1 MRPRNSS
8 RPKWAWWYEEK
19 QKAIGNMLWQLPFS
33 FNKKEPILKTSLI
46 FLNFI
51 DPGLFEFI
59 AKEMFTRFAVIY
71 RQRDV
76 YLQNRLDHSFF
87 KLSWYSNLFA
97 YFTTWKEKQWTP
109 AHATQGHIHIG
120 KKEQTFLPKETC
132 LSVFVLTL
140 SPFPSLLLLYSSQTG
155 YYFTSN
161 WNEVQICIMKYCTSF
176 QIYPAFHRPA
186 LAKFKPPQQNSP
198 SCLCSAASFLSS
210 NAWFAISS
218 LARFEVITKIAS
230 LHTIVFPCPSVKRP
244 WIKNRGFFFHQNL
257 KRSKTTKWKI
267 FKPSMTQIEEKK
279 QSSLKFKYRC
289 YLVKQLEHDC

>member
-19 QKAIGNMLWQLPFS
+19 QKALGNMLWQLPFS

-51 DPGLFEFI
+51 DPGLFQFI

-87 KLSWYSNLFA
+87 KLSWYSNLFT

-161 WNEVQICIMKYCTSF
+161 WNEVQICIMKHCTSF

-198 SCLCSAASFLSS
+198 SCLCSAASFASLLSS
-210 NAWFAISS
+210 NTWFAISS
-218 LARFEVITKIAS
+218 LARFEVITKMAS

-244 WIKNRGFFFHQNL
+244 WIKKRDFFFHQNL
-257 KRSKTTKWKI
+257 KRKKTTK
-267 FKPSMTQIEEKK
+267 QQNEK
-279 QSSLKFKYRC
+279 F
-289 YLVKQLEHDC
+289 

>member
-1 MRPRNSS
+1 
-8 RPKWAWWYEEK
+8 
-19 QKAIGNMLWQLPFS
+19 
-33 FNKKEPILKTSLI
+33 
-46 FLNFI
+46 
-51 DPGLFEFI
+51 
-59 AKEMFTRFAVIY
+59 MFTRFAAIY
-71 RQRDV
+71 CQRDV

-132 LSVFVLTL
+132 FSVFVLTL

-161 WNEVQICIMKYCTSF
+161 LNEVQICIMKHCTSF

-198 SCLCSAASFLSS
+198 SCLCSAPGFAFLLHLNFLLSS
-210 NAWFAISS
+210 NMWFAISS
-218 LARFEVITKIAS
+218 LARFEVITKMAS

-244 WIKNRGFFFHQNL
+244 WTKKGIFFS
-257 KRSKTTKWKI
+257 SK
-267 FKPSMTQIEEKK
+267 
-279 QSSLKFKYRC
+279 L
-289 YLVKQLEHDC
+289 

>member
-51 DPGLFEFI
+51 DPGLLQFNS
-59 AKEMFTRFAVIY
+59 KEMFTRFAVIY
-71 RQRDV
+71 CQRHV

-97 YFTTWKEKQWTP
+97 YFTTWKEKRWTP

-140 SPFPSLLLLYSSQTG
+140 SPFPSLFFCIPARLAIISQVTG
-155 YYFTSN
+155 
-161 WNEVQICIMKYCTSF
+161 MKYKSVLWN
-176 QIYPAFHRPA
+176 IAR
-186 LAKFKPPQQNSP
+186 LSKF
-198 SCLCSAASFLSS
+198 
-210 NAWFAISS
+210 I
-218 LARFEVITKIAS
+218 
-230 LHTIVFPCPSVKRP
+230 LHFTAQ
-244 WIKNRGFFFHQNL
+244 H
-257 KRSKTTKWKI
+257 
-267 FKPSMTQIEEKK
+267 
-279 QSSLKFKYRC
+279 
-289 YLVKQLEHDC
+289 